1 MRAADLVPLIKKSKK
16 TETGYIGLCPAHD
29 DKKRPSLT
37 WADENEKIVIHC
49 HVGCTFD
56 AIAAALELQK
66 KDFFH
71 ENPNSAKTISQT
83 NPKST
88 KTISQTYDYLD
99 ENSNFLFQVVRW
111 EPKGFSQR
119 QKNAKSGRWINNLQ
133 GVRRVLYR
141 LPELRDRPTVYLCEG
156 EKDVD
161 RLWELGLAAT
171 TAPQGAGKW
180 KEEYVE
186 QLKSAGVKN
195 IAIIPDNDKVG
206 KSSAVQISNSLF
218 TQFKTKIIYLPK
230 LQNAGDVSDWL
241 DNGGDRKKLTTLAAE
256 APLVLTKQEPPPE
269 REEKAKLPE
278 HGVALQMGMRG
289 PNNNVTNAERVLTEG
304 APYKGRVWFDEFFNR
319 VFIKCGK
326 EPIREWEDGDEI
338 EVMTDI
344 QTTYGIPHMKS
355 SFVHQAMRKVASK
368 NRRNAPADW
377 MNSLRWDKTERLMR
391 FFNLAFGAEHNE
403 YHSCAGRNFLLA
415 MVART
420 FRPGCKVD
428 TLPVFEGKQGSLKS
442 SALEA
447 ITGKEW
453 FAETSEPPDRKD
465 FILALEGKLCVEI
478 CELDSF
484 RKAEIT
490 TIKAMLSRSTDR
502 FRLPY
507 SRAAQ
512 DFPRRSVFAA
522 TTNHS
527 DWQADETG
535 ARRFHPIT
543 CGEIDLEYIRD
554 EREQLF
560 AEAVHEFKAGG
571 KWWEMP
577 GDSTLERQDRSRT
590 TDPWEK
596 PVMEWLDQNPMIENI
611 TTDDIMREC
620 LRIDISAFKKSDQMR
635 VAAILRGQGYESK
648 RATVRGA
655 RLTRWFR

>member
-1 MRAADLVPLIKKSKK
+1 LRAADLVPLIKKSKK

-230 LQNAGDVSDWL
+230 LQNAG
-241 DNGGDRKKLTTLAAE
+241 
-256 APLVLTKQEPPPE
+256 
-269 REEKAKLPE
+269 
-278 HGVALQMGMRG
+278 
-289 PNNNVTNAERVLTEG
+289 
-304 APYKGRVWFDEFFNR
+304 
-319 VFIKCGK
+319 
-326 EPIREWEDGDEI
+326 
-338 EVMTDI
+338 
-344 QTTYGIPHMKS
+344 
-355 SFVHQAMRKVASK
+355 
-368 NRRNAPADW
+368 
-377 MNSLRWDKTERLMR
+377 
-391 FFNLAFGAEHNE
+391 
-403 YHSCAGRNFLLA
+403 
-415 MVART
+415 
-420 FRPGCKVD
+420 
-428 TLPVFEGKQGSLKS
+428 
-442 SALEA
+442 
-447 ITGKEW
+447 
-453 FAETSEPPDRKD
+453 
-465 FILALEGKLCVEI
+465 
-478 CELDSF
+478 
-484 RKAEIT
+484 
-490 TIKAMLSRSTDR
+490 
-502 FRLPY
+502 
-507 SRAAQ
+507 
-512 DFPRRSVFAA
+512 
-522 TTNHS
+522 
-527 DWQADETG
+527 
-535 ARRFHPIT
+535 
-543 CGEIDLEYIRD
+543 
-554 EREQLF
+554 
-560 AEAVHEFKAGG
+560 
-571 KWWEMP
+571 
-577 GDSTLERQDRSRT
+577 
-590 TDPWEK
+590 
-596 PVMEWLDQNPMIENI
+596 
-611 TTDDIMREC
+611 
-620 LRIDISAFKKSDQMR
+620 
-635 VAAILRGQGYESK
+635 
-648 RATVRGA
+648 
-655 RLTRWFR
+655 